1 MITRSFRYPGMVMLV
16 LAGLCAGAAIASEN
30 DWELKR
36 DRDDIRVYTR
46 DVAGSKFKAVK
57 ATTTV
62 TAPLGAAVALIRDTS
77 ACPQVAALCKK
88 SWVHETVSET
98 ELYVYSYND
107 LPWPVRD
114 RDVLVRALWSQD
126 PTNFSV
132 TMTATSVAG
141 MMAENDQAIRLRE
154 ASFNWEFVP
163 LEAGRLQVTTR
174 VHIDPAGP
182 MPALIM
188 NLLLVDAPFKTLTNM
203 RSVLETGKYDDA
215 RFGFVTQP

>member
-1 MITRSFRYPGMVMLV
+1 MAMLV
-16 LAGLCAGAAIASEN
+16 LAGLCAGPAIASEN

-62 TAPLGAAVALIRDTS
+62 TAPLSAAVALIRDTS

-88 SWVHETVSET
+88 SWVHKTVSET

-107 LPWPVRD
+107 LPWPVKD

-126 PTNFSV
+126 PTNFRV
-132 TMTATSVAG
+132 TMTATSVTG

-154 ASFNWEFVP
+154 ASFNWELVP
-163 LEAGRLQVTTR
+163 LEAGRLQVTTHF
-174 VHIDPAGP
+174 HIDPAGP
-182 MPALIM
+182 MPALVM
-188 NLLLVDAPFKTLTNM
+188 NLLLVDAPFKTLTNL
-203 RSVLETGKYDDA
+203 RSVLETGKYDDV
-215 RFGFVTQP
+215 RFEFVTWP

>member
-1 MITRSFRYPGMVMLV
+1 MITDLFRYPGRLMLV
-16 LAGLCAGAAIASEN
+16 LAGLCSGAAFASGN

-36 DRDDIRVYTR
+36 DGNDIKVYIR
-46 DVAGSKFKAVK
+46 DVVGSKFKAVK

-62 TAPLGAAVALIRDTS
+62 TAPLSAAVALIRDTS

-107 LPWPVRD
+107 LPWPVKD

-126 PTNFSV
+126 PADFSV
-132 TMTATSVAG
+132 TMTATSVTG
-141 MMAENDQAIRLRE
+141 MMAENDQAIRLQD
-154 ASFNWEFVP
+154 ASFSWEFVP
-163 LEAGRLQVTTR
+163 LEAGRLQITTR

-182 MPALIM
+182 MPALVM
-188 NLLLVDAPFKTLTNM
+188 NLLLVDAPFKTLTNL